1 MITYVLLVLG
11 GLFLTL
17 FLLFRDKNGG
27 FLPTALKTVTS
38 MLFVATAV
46 SGVINNYIVTGTLGV
61 TKLTFYGLVLLGLTC
76 GVIGDLTL
84 DLKIVYKNNPR
95 HNDLFTFFGM
105 AAFGIGHVLY
115 IVAVAIYF
123 GFSAWSILIAAALT
137 AVIFTVS
144 LFLLKMQFGK
154 FLIPSIVYALLLTL
168 FLAGTVVAGIFT
180 AFTLPVILLIVGAA
194 LFLLSDL
201 VLSMIYF
208 EGNEARVLIVVN
220 HVLYYAAQFLIALSL
235 YYIALPL

>member
-180 AFTLPVILLIVGAA
+180 AFTLPVILLSVGAG

>member
-76 GVIGDLTL
+76 GVIVDLTL

-180 AFTLPVILLIVGAA
+180 AFTLPVILLSVGAG

>member
-11 GLFLTL
+11 GLFLAL
-17 FLLFRDKNGG
+17 FLLFRDKDGG

-61 TKLTFYGLVLLGLTC
+61 TKLTFYGLVLLGLMC

-105 AAFGIGHVLY
+105 AAFGVGHVLY

-123 GFSAWSILIAAALT
+123 GFSAWAILIAAALT
-137 AVIFTVS
+137 ALIFTVS
-144 LFLLKMQFGK
+144 LFLMKMQFGK
-154 FLIPSIVYALLLTL
+154 FLIPSICYALLLTM
-168 FLAGTVVAGIFT
+168 FLAGTVVAGIYT
-180 AFTLPVILLIVGAA
+180 AFTLPVILLIVGAG

-208 EGNEARVLIVVN
+208 EGNEARVLIIVN